1 MPITYGINTFTWTS
15 PFSTKDL
22 PLIDKAKAM
31 GFDLVEIPIEG
42 LDDLDYDRAAK
53 VFKRAGISCGVCA
66 VMGPSRDPAHE
77 DESIQRG
84 GVEYLKHC
92 VDAAVTM
99 GGKLIGGPIYAAV
112 GRTWQATDEQ
122 RKRDLERCATNLR
135 EVGKYAWD
143 HGVTLAMEPLN
154 RFETS
159 FINLAEQAV
168 ELVEMVDSPAIRIM
182 LDTFHMNI
190 EEKSLGKAIE
200 TAAPYLVHIHANE
213 NDRGTP
219 GTGHV
224 LWDEVAAA
232 LKEINYSGAMVIESF
247 TTTVKEIARAA
258 AIWRPPAP
266 DQDTLARDGMAF
278 LRELMA

>member
-1 MPITYGINTFTWTS
+1 MSIIYGINTFTWTS
-15 PFSTKDL
+15 PFKTKDL
-22 PLIDKAKAM
+22 PLIDKARAM

-42 LDDLDYDRAAK
+42 LDDLDYDQAGEAFR
-53 VFKRAGISCGVCA
+53 RAGIAAGVCA
-66 VMGPSRDPAHE
+66 VMGPGRDPTHE
-77 DESIQRG
+77 DEAKQRG
-84 GVEYLKHC
+84 GIEYLKHC
-92 VDAAVTM
+92 VDAAVKM
-99 GGKLIGGPIYAAV
+99 GAKIVGGPLYAAV
-112 GRTWQATDEQ
+112 GRTWQSSGEQ
-122 RKRDLERCATNLR
+122 RQRELERCARNLK
-135 EVGKYAWD
+135 EVARYAEER
-143 HGVTLAMEPLN
+143 GVTLAMEPLN

-190 EEKSLGKAIE
+190 EEKSLGQAIE

-224 LWDEVAAA
+224 PWQEVATA
-232 LKEINYSGAMVIESF
+232 LKKINYSGALVIESF

-266 DQDTLARDGMAF
+266 DQDTLAREGRAF
-278 LRELMA
+278 LQQLMA